1 MTVKEILLAILKL
14 ASVPLLVLFNGFFV
28 AAEFALVKIRDTQ
41 LETLRVRKLAELTGQ
56 PLKET
61 ADAST
66 VSGLVIQQ
74 LGRFPRLGDV
84 LALDG
89 SELRVKEIART
100 RVVRMTLRRQTAQS
114 SGPKSAETDAQS
126 KTNATQR
133 QLKLVA

>member
-1 MTVKEILLAILKL
+1 MTVNEILLAILKL
-14 ASVPLLVLFNGFFV
+14 ASVPLLVLFNRLFV
-28 AAEFALVKIRDTQ
+28 AAEFALVKIRDSQ

-66 VSGLVIQQ
+66 VAGLVIQQ
-74 LGRFPRLGDV
+74 LGRFPWLGDV

-89 SELRVKEIART
+89 SELRAEEIAGT